1 MVRWDVMRAPMSVQL
16 LVTLGAERGV
26 SAESC
31 LARTGLRE
39 EVLRDPNVE
48 VSAKQELTVIGN
60 LLDALDDP
68 PGLGIEAGVRYHLTT
83 YGIWGF
89 ALISSPTWRSAIQVG
104 LRHIDLT
111 FAFCRFRARE
121 DGERMHLVLDT
132 PDIPPSLFEGE
143 T

>member
-1 MVRWDVMRAPMSVQL
+1 
-16 LVTLGAERGV
+16 

-39 EVLRDPNVE
+39 EVLRATNVQ

-60 LLDALDDP
+60 LVDALGDP

-89 ALISSPTWRSAIQVG
+89 ALISSPSWRSAIEVG

-111 FAFCRFRARE
+111 FAFCRFSARE
-121 DGERMHLVLDT
+121 DGDRMHLVLDT
-132 PDIPPSLFEGE
+132 PDIPPALL
-143 T
+143 